1 MAALDRIV
9 MTQIVEYIIANNIIQ
24 DNFEVSLALY
34 INQAISDSNE
44 ATQVRNNIAIPL
56 DSVIKDGI
64 LNFLCEWVDNIV
76 EPLYNDGECFLTST
90 ERLLISND
98 GFCIW
103 DIIRFVYRNCR
114 EYDNVN
120 AMEEYLEDYN
130 WDKMFDLYMYFRAKN
145 ILFDVNG
152 DNDFVE
158 YIDPLVEIYK
168 EEIKK
173 RHIIEVSKQ
182 ISIAK
187 IKRNSLYNLG
197 LGLKLSKL
205 QYAKDFA

>member
-1 MAALDRIV
+1 MTTLDRIIF
-9 MTQIVEYIIANNIIQ
+9 TQIVEYIIDENIIQ

-44 ATQVRNNIAIPL
+44 SQVRNNIVIPF
-56 DSVIKDGI
+56 DSVIQVGI

-76 EPLYNDGECFLTST
+76 EPLYNDGEDFLTSS
-90 ERLLISND
+90 ERLLVSNN
-98 GFCIW
+98 GFCVW
-103 DIIRFVYRNCR
+103 DIIRYVYMNCR
-114 EYDNVN
+114 EHDSVDT
-120 AMEEYLEDYN
+120 AMGEYLADYN
-130 WDKMFDLYMYFRAKN
+130 YSKMFDLYMYFRARN
-145 ILFDVNG
+145 ILMDVN
-152 DNDFVE
+152 DNDEFVE

-168 EEIKK
+168 EEVKN

-182 ISIAK
+182 IAIAK
-187 IKRNSLYNLG
+187 IKRNSIYNLG